1 MGNKVNP
8 LGFRLGIIKEPS
20 ARWYANFKDY
30 PRYLAEDG
38 LIRELIQKEVGHSGI
53 ERISIERAAQSI
65 SVTVRTA
72 KPGVVI
78 GRGGETIKAL
88 RSQLEK
94 SISGSNI
101 SLNVQEVPNPNI
113 SGQLIAVKVAEQLER
128 RFQFR
133 RAMQQAIQR
142 AMESGAQGC
151 KIRCSGR
158 LNGAEQARA
167 EHFSDGRVP
176 LQTIR
181 ADIDYGTAE
190 AATQYGKIGVKAWVF
205 HGEVV
210 GDKQRSAAT
219 ISSKSREDVKKNK
232 RRRRPQRRRSGPG
245 AGGQSRAASGGN
257 NRPPRGKS

>member
-20 ARWYANFKDY
+20 ARWYASFKDY
-30 PRYLAEDG
+30 PKFLGEDE
-38 LIRELIQKEVGHSGI
+38 LIRKLINKEVGHSGI
-53 ERISIERAAQSI
+53 ERISIERAAQNI
-65 SVTVRTA
+65 GVTVRTA

-78 GRGGETIKAL
+78 GRGGETIKNL
-88 RSQLEK
+88 RNQLEK
-94 SISGSNI
+94 EISGSTVA
-101 SLNVQEVPNPNI
+101 LNVQEVPNPNT
-113 SGQLIAVKVAEQLER
+113 SGQLIARKVADQLER

-167 EHFSDGRVP
+167 ELFSDGRVP

-181 ADIDYGTAE
+181 ANIDYGVAE
-190 AATQYGKIGVKAWVF
+190 AATVYGIIGVKAWVF

-219 ISSKSREDVKKNK
+219 ISSKRKDDNK
-232 RRRRPQRRRSGPG
+232 RNKRRRPQRRRGSG
-245 AGGQSRAASGGN
+245 GGFQSRNSANKKSTN
-257 NRPPRGKS
+257 KTRGQN

>member
-20 ARWYANFKDY
+20 ARWYADFKDY
-30 PRYLAEDG
+30 PRYIAEDG
-38 LIRELIQKEVGHSGI
+38 LIRELIQKAVGHSGI

-88 RSQLEK
+88 RDKIENA
-94 SISGSNI
+94 ISGSTI
-101 SLNVQEVPNPNI
+101 SLNVQEVANPNI

-205 HGEVV
+205 HGEIV

-219 ISSKSREDVKKNK
+219 ISSKSRDDNKKNR
-232 RRRRPQRRRSGPG
+232 RRRRPQRRRGQSQNRGS
-245 AGGQSRAASGGN
+245 AGGSRT
-257 NRPPRGKS
+257 RGKS